1 MRQTIRT
8 QFDVS
13 RQFGLTIKLCAC
25 RAMSRSPRRFRPFRD
40 HHRNEHDGETD
51 HESDS
56 LSVPLDP
63 PMSPDSDIS
72 SRVSSIGVDTPLWM
86 ASAVA
91 CRIQLANLRGESKEF
106 QYHFDK
112 GQDDVTMGNLAAKIK
127 KALVISRIG
136 QIQYCVG
143 VTELKFTDDMLY
155 ASLRRWIYN
164 MDQGPNPIVVIQWTK
179 PTRSRSR
186 MS

>member
-1 MRQTIRT
+1 MTE
-8 QFDVS
+8 S
-13 RQFGLTIKLCAC
+13 E
-25 RAMSRSPRRFRPFRD
+25 D
-40 HHRNEHDGETD
+40 HHEHEHVFESDND
-51 HESDS
+51 SDS
-56 LSVPLDP
+56 LAAFL

-112 GQDDVTMGNLAAKIK
+112 GQDDVTMGNLVAKIK

-143 VTELKFTDDMLY
+143 DTELKFTDDMLY

-164 MDQGPNPIVVIQWTK
+164 MDQGPNPIVVIQWTR
-179 PTRSRSR
+179 PT
-186 MS
+186 